1 MINET
6 TIVRARVSPKLKDDA
21 ELVLSSLGV
30 SMSDAIRMYL
40 TQITLRRGIPFIVE
54 IPNTETIEAMHEAE
68 AGKAKSAK
76 NVADLFA
83 KLKK

>member
-6 TIVRARVSPKLKDDA
+6 SIVRARVAPKLKDDA

-40 TQITLRRGIPFIVE
+40 TQITLRRGIPFSIE
-54 IPNTETIEAMHEAE
+54 IPNTTTLDAMREAE
-68 AGKAKSAK
+68 AGKTGKAE

-83 KLKK
+83 KLRK

>member
-6 TIVRARVSPKLKDDA
+6 TIVRARVTPKLKDDA

-40 TQITLRRGIPFIVE
+40 TQITLRRGIPFSVE
-54 IPNTETIEAMHEAE
+54 IPNDATIAAMREVE
-68 AGKAKSAK
+68 SGKMESAKS
-76 NVADLFA
+76 VDELFS
-83 KLKK
+83 KLGK

>member
-6 TIVRARVSPKLKDDA
+6 SIVRARVAPKLKDDA

-40 TQITLRRGIPFIVE
+40 TQITLRRGIPFSVE
-54 IPNTETIEAMHEAE
+54 IPNAETLEAMREAE
-68 AGKAKSAK
+68 AGKTGKAENA
-76 NVADLFA
+76 ADLFA